1 MFLVCDTIPC
11 FISFCMD
18 IWGEGENLFLCSLG
32 EWTYSYPAALPMSPA
47 SPFIGGTPCPA
58 AACPLPADRR
68 KKNTPARPSSSAAR
82 PRFPVFAG
90 PVRLHMLHTV
100 SAPVPACW
108 RAATGHYFAKYLFS
122 ELQIHALSFF
132 CSRFW
137 MFCINSLSA
146 SVTASAVISI

>member
-1 MFLVCDTIPC
+1 MFLACDTIPR
-11 FISFCMD
+11 FLLLCMD
-18 IWGEGENLFLCSLG
+18 IWGGGENLFLCSLG
-32 EWTYSYPAALPMSPA
+32 EWTYSYRAALPMNPA

-58 AACPLPADRR
+58 AACPSPAERH
-68 KKNTPARPSSSAAR
+68 KKIPPPVPLHLQPV
-82 PRFPVFAG
+82 PRFPVSTG
-90 PVRLHMLHTV
+90 LVRLHLIRTV
-100 SAPVPACW
+100 SACW

-122 ELQIHALSFF
+122 ELQIYALSFF